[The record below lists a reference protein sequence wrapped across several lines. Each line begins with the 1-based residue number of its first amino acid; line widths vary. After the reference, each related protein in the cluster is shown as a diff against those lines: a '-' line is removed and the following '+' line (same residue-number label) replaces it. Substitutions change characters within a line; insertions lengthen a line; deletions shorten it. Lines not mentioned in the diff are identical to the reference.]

1 MSNIIK
7 KSSSKL
13 MVVSGKFFEMESFW
27 RLIQQTNIS
36 FRPVLTVILVVFISK
51 NKVLQLMGK
60 SSGMAEFLFVL
71 FRWNDQGSTAQFW
84 NFYNKCR
91 KRKRTFEN

>member
-1 MSNIIK
+1 
-7 KSSSKL
+7 
-13 MVVSGKFFEMESFW
+13 MVVSAKIFEMESFW

-60 SSGMAEFLFVL
+60 SSGMAEFLFAL